1 MWSQRS
7 QSTNSGK
14 RWQWSPRL
22 YYINISVT
30 MPSRVVAPLMLCV
43 GPWFTSLS
51 VFGMISSLR
60 TGKYR
65 ASFFTG
71 ADLDNDWYLDTYG
84 FLPPAH
90 GYHHP
95 FARWWSLFTSKHHT
109 SSPALPWTF
118 VVGGAVVIGKPRAV
132 VRSLPILA

>member
-1 MWSQRS
+1 MVTEIILHKHQRDHA
-7 QSTNSGK
+7 
-14 RWQWSPRL
+14 
-22 YYINISVT
+22 VT
-30 MPSRVVAPLMLCV
+30 VVAPLMLCV

-60 TGKYR
+60 TSKYR

-95 FARWWSLFTSKHHT
+95 FARRLTGGLCSPVNTTPLHRPYLGHSL
-109 SSPALPWTF
+109 
-118 VVGGAVVIGKPRAV
+118 
-132 VRSLPILA
+132 